1 MGFFS
6 SIFGTPQTSE
16 EGKFDT
22 LRDDGVRAMQMGE
35 LPYAEKCLKA
45 ALELRDDDKARGFLA
60 EVYLHMGRYAEALPL
75 LETLCA
81 AHPDDKEL
89 NLLWAQTLGKLENWE
104 KEREVCAALLAADAQ
119 DARALYLSAQAEK
132 GLGDYLTAIV
142 HLTQCTTLRP
152 EFYSARLLRAQV
164 LEAMGQWN
172 EVLADTEVLVET
184 NPENE
189 EYKFYHARA
198 LSHVGRDEDAIAQ
211 FEAVLQLNPFN
222 REATLCL
229 GELYERTTRRDK
241 ALALYTD
248 AIELMPDFAEAYKAR
263 GGVKHQLK
271 DDAGA
276 ADDLKRSLE
285 LAPEKAAE
293 LDGEYTNVENEMN
306 QRYRNLN
313 PYVF

>member
-45 ALELRDDDKARGFLA
+45 ALELRDDDKTKAFLA
-60 EVYLHMGRYAEALPL
+60 EVYLHMNQYDAALPL
-75 LETLCA
+75 LEVLCA

-89 NLLWAQTLGKLENWE
+89 NLLWAQTLGKLEKWE
-104 KEREVCAALLAADAQ
+104 KQRDVCAALLKTDATE
-119 DARALYLSAQAEK
+119 ARALYLSAQAEK

-152 EFYSARLLRAQV
+152 DFHSARLLRAQV

-172 EVLADTEVLVET
+172 EVLADTEALVET

-189 EYKFYHARA
+189 EYQFSHARA
-198 LSHVGRDEDAIAQ
+198 LSHVGREDEAIQQ

-222 REATLCL
+222 REAILCL
-229 GELYERTTRRDK
+229 GRLYESTSRRDK
-241 ALALYTD
+241 ALKLYTE
-248 AIELMPDFAEAYKAR
+248 AIDLMPDFAEAYNAR

-276 ADDLKRSLE
+276 AEDLKRSLE

-313 PYVF
+313 PYGF

>member
-45 ALELRDDDKARGFLA
+45 ALELRDDDKTRGFLA
-60 EVYLHMGRYAEALPL
+60 EVYLHMGRYAEAQPL
-75 LETLCA
+75 LETLCV

-104 KEREVCAALLAADAQ
+104 KQREVCAALLAADAQ

-172 EVLADTEVLVET
+172 EVLADTEALVESE
-184 NPENE
+184 PENE

-198 LSHVGRDEDAIAQ
+198 LSHVGRDEDAIEQ

-241 ALALYTD
+241 ALALYTE

-293 LDGEYTNVENEMN
+293 LDGEYTNVENKMN
-306 QRYRNLN
+306 QRYRNMN
-313 PYVF
+313 PYGF